1 MSCVFNNTLFV
12 LFQGYFGCAIGKAK
26 QTAKTEIEKLNL
38 KTMTCKELIKE
49 AAKMYKKLYF
59 YNRFLII
66 LLIIVITVMFRIY
79 MVHDEL
85 KDKQFELELS
95 WVGAHTNGKHVEIS
109 KEVYED
115 ALKYA
120 KASLD
125 DDSGSDGE

>member
-1 MSCVFNNTLFV
+1 
-12 LFQGYFGCAIGKAK
+12 
-26 QTAKTEIEKLNL
+26 
-38 KTMTCKELIKE
+38 
-49 AAKMYKKLYF
+49 
-59 YNRFLII
+59 
-66 LLIIVITVMFRIY
+66 

-95 WVGAHTNGKHVEIS
+95 WVGAHTNGNH
-109 KEVYED
+109 KEVSKDVYDE

>member
-1 MSCVFNNTLFV
+1 
-12 LFQGYFGCAIGKAK
+12 
-26 QTAKTEIEKLNL
+26 
-38 KTMTCKELIKE
+38 
-49 AAKMYKKLYF
+49 
-59 YNRFLII
+59 
-66 LLIIVITVMFRIY
+66 

-95 WVGAHTNGKHVEIS
+95 WVGSHTDGQHEEVS
-109 KEVYED
+109 KETYEE

>member
-1 MSCVFNNTLFV
+1 
-12 LFQGYFGCAIGKAK
+12 
-26 QTAKTEIEKLNL
+26 
-38 KTMTCKELIKE
+38 MTCKELIKE
-49 AAKMYKKLYF
+49 AAKMYINIYYF
-59 YNRFLII
+59 VFCIFFGLTIYLFI
-66 LLIIVITVMFRIY
+66 FRIY

-95 WVGAHTNGKHVEIS
+95 WVGSHTNGKHEEVS
-109 KEVYED
+109 KDVFDD

>member
-1 MSCVFNNTLFV
+1 
-12 LFQGYFGCAIGKAK
+12 
-26 QTAKTEIEKLNL
+26 
-38 KTMTCKELIKE
+38 MTCKELIKE
-49 AAKMYKKLYF
+49 AAKMYKKNFHTLF
-59 YNRFLII
+59 WELNIWLF
-66 LLIIVITVMFRIY
+66 FFCFFSIY

-95 WVGAHTNGKHVEIS
+95 WVGKHTDGKYEEVS

>member
-1 MSCVFNNTLFV
+1 MALKIYLF
-12 LFQGYFGCAIGKAK
+12 I
-26 QTAKTEIEKLNL
+26 
-38 KTMTCKELIKE
+38 
-49 AAKMYKKLYF
+49 
-59 YNRFLII
+59 
-66 LLIIVITVMFRIY
+66 FRIY

-95 WVGAHTNGKHVEIS
+95 WVGSHTNGKHE
-109 KEVYED
+109 EVPKDVFDD

>member
-1 MSCVFNNTLFV
+1 
-12 LFQGYFGCAIGKAK
+12 
-26 QTAKTEIEKLNL
+26 
-38 KTMTCKELIKE
+38 
-49 AAKMYKKLYF
+49 
-59 YNRFLII
+59 
-66 LLIIVITVMFRIY
+66 

-95 WVGAHTNGKHVEIS
+95 WVGKNTNGKHQEVPKS
-109 KEVYED
+109 VYEE